1 MKCRLLLYN
10 ILLSLSASLM
20 ADNYV
25 IINQVMYDT
34 PFNEIIT
41 HPPFSNGE
49 FVELYNGS
57 NNAVSLQGWC
67 ITGDG
72 VTEQFN
78 FPDISIPS
86 KGYLC
91 VVYRH
96 AISPLFTLD
105 SLCTLSTSNLNNYQI
120 VYQNSVILANSGETI
135 ELKNAAG
142 MVVDQ
147 LYYNGTSH
155 KTKPDRLSAE
165 NADSIQG
172 CQCVSLHRT
181 WVEFDTIGLV
191 VPGTS
196 QWKTDFISIGACTL
210 AETSFGEHYLTGNH
224 PLPTDENYI
233 ISVTPLDPTT
243 RVTIDNNGVSVS
255 NGVRTNTIIQYYD
268 GLGRSCE
275 RINIEAT
282 PARND
287 LVQISN
293 YKGLHCATQQ
303 WLPVPAMTAGQYI
316 DVSDV

>member
-105 SLCTLSTSNLNNYQI
+105 SLYTLSTSNLNNYQI

-155 KTKPDRLSAE
+155 KTKPDCLSAE

-210 AETSFGEHYLTGNH
+210 AETSFGEHYLTGNQ

-293 YKGLHCATQQ
+293 
-303 WLPVPAMTAGQYI
+303 
-316 DVSDV
+316 